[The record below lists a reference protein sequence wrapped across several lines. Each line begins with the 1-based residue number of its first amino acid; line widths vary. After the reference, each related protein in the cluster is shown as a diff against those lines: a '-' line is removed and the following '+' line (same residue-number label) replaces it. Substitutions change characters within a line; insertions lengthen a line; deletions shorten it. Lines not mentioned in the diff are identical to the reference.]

1 MTVAAAFMGLL
12 PIMWSTSAGADVMK
26 RIAAPMIGGLV
37 TSFLLELLVY
47 PAIYKIWKQRTDLRA
62 IDLNVKGAS
71 VMNKQIST
79 VTALLLVL
87 GLSTFAVA
95 APAAGFESLAGPYET
110 IRKALLHDKLTGV
123 AEQAKL
129 LQQRA
134 GALTKAFTPRSA
146 GVAAD
151 KAPMVKALLPEVTAA
166 AARLATAKDLTS
178 ARNAFA
184 DLSKPMVRYREV
196 STGKKPVVA
205 YCPMA
210 KKSWLQP
217 AGEIG
222 NPYYGQSMAKCGD
235 VVSK

>member
-1 MTVAAAFMGLL
+1 
-12 PIMWSTSAGADVMK
+12 MK
-26 RIAAPMIGGLV
+26 
-37 TSFLLELLVY
+37 
-47 PAIYKIWKQRTDLRA
+47 
-62 IDLNVKGAS
+62 
-71 VMNKQIST
+71 KQIST

-87 GLSTFAVA
+87 GLATFSPAVA
-95 APAAGFESLAGPYET
+95 ATAPTGFESLAGPYEA
-110 IRKALLHDKLTGV
+110 IRQALLHDKVAGV
-123 AEQAKL
+123 ADQAKL
-129 LQQRA
+129 LKQRA
-134 GALTKAFTPRSA
+134 DALAKGFTPQSA

-151 KAPMVKALLPEVTAA
+151 KAPMVKALLPEVSAA
-166 AARLATAKDLTS
+166 AARLAAAKNVTA

-196 STGKKPVVA
+196 STGKRPVVA

>member
-1 MTVAAAFMGLL
+1 M
-12 PIMWSTSAGADVMK
+12 D
-26 RIAAPMIGGLV
+26 
-37 TSFLLELLVY
+37 
-47 PAIYKIWKQRTDLRA
+47 
-62 IDLNVKGAS
+62 VKGAS
-71 VMNKQIST
+71 VMKKQIST

-87 GLSTFAVA
+87 GLSLAI
-95 APAAGFESLAGPYET
+95 PAAAASPATGFETLAGPYET
-110 IRKALLHDKLTGV
+110 IRQALLHDKMTGV
-123 AEQAKL
+123 AEQAKV

-134 GALTKAFTPRSA
+134 DALAKGFTPQSA

-151 KAPMVKALLPEVTAA
+151 KAPMVKALLPEVSAA
-166 AARLATAKDLTS
+166 AARLATAKDLAT
-178 ARNAFA
+178 ARNVFA
-184 DLSKPMVRYREV
+184 ELSKPMVRYREV